1 MSSPSNIV
9 KMENVISFWM
19 LTVGNMCLDVKS
31 VIRFRLFFVC
41 IFRHYASLLRE
52 KNASL
57 TDDVFGKYNVCE
69 TSVA

>member
-31 VIRFRLFFVC
+31 VIRFKLFLFVFLD
-41 IFRHYASLLRE
+41 IMLHFYERKMPL
-52 KNASL
+52 
-57 TDDVFGKYNVCE
+57 
-69 TSVA
+69 